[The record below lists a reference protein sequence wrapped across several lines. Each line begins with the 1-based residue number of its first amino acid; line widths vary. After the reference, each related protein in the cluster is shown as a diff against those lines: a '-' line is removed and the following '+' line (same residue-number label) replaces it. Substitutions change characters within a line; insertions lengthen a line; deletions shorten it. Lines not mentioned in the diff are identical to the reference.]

1 MTSNIVTI
9 TCRMA
14 IISDACYQVSDRHTV
29 VIAPTMTIKTSAM
42 ANMTA
47 LIPPPI
53 AEIIEPCV
61 TNDIRPGLDKSSQK

>member
-9 TCRMA
+9 
-14 IISDACYQVSDRHTV
+14 TV

-53 AEIIEPCV
+53 AEIIEPMM
-61 TNDIRPGLDKSSQK
+61 NNLRSK